1 MFKRVA
7 AIAALFLAMPAHADW
22 HVAESDHFVVY
33 ADDRWQDVQ
42 EFGEALERYHAALN
56 VLQLRE
62 NTVPSPSNRLT
73 VFVVGSAG
81 KVRKLAGDNANN
93 VAGFYVPRAGASR
106 AFVPSISMSGRE
118 TDFSVT
124 VLLHEYA
131 HHYLM
136 SHTPSALPRWVNE
149 GAAEFYASAKFEKD
163 GGISIGR
170 PAYHRAAE
178 LSYAND
184 VSVRELLDPELYA
197 RNKSRRFDAFY
208 GKSWGLFHYLYFSAE
223 RNGQLGQ
230 YLQLIAAGTDQAEAA
245 VAAFGDLDALDKEL
259 DRYLT
264 QRRMKVYVLPPEM
277 LSAAQVTVRRLSDG
291 EAEIMPLRIRSQ
303 RGVSREEARELLPD
317 VREIAAE
324 FPQDAG
330 VLAALAE
337 AEYDAGNVDEAIAAA
352 DAAIAIDPTRK
363 NAYVQKGF
371 ALFARAAEADD
382 ENAAAAYQEAM
393 QPFSALNRLENDHP
407 LPLIYYYRSFAQRG
421 VEPNETAMHAL
432 DRAAQLAPFD
442 HGLAINAALMH
453 GQSGNIAMAQHYL
466 GPVAANPHGG
476 GAAREAQLLLDQL
489 EDAEEGKP
497 WRRRP
502 VLDLTDIVN
511 AVAAKAAELEQ
522 DEDTGDGADPAG

>member
-1 MFKRVA
+1 
-7 AIAALFLAMPAHADW
+7 
-22 HVAESDHFVVY
+22 
-33 ADDRWQDVQ
+33 
-42 EFGEALERYHAALN
+42 
-56 VLQLRE
+56 
-62 NTVPSPSNRLT
+62 
-73 VFVVGSAG
+73 
-81 KVRKLAGDNANN
+81 
-93 VAGFYVPRAGASR
+93 
-106 AFVPSISMSGRE
+106 
-118 TDFSVT
+118 
-124 VLLHEYA
+124 
-131 HHYLM
+131 
-136 SHTPSALPRWVNE
+136 
-149 GAAEFYASAKFEKD
+149 
-163 GGISIGR
+163 
-170 PAYHRAAE
+170 
-178 LSYAND
+178 AND
-184 VSVRELLDPELYA
+184 VSVRELLDPDLYA

-223 RNGQLGQ
+223 RSGQLGQ
-230 YLQLIAAGTDQAEAA
+230 YLQQIAAGSKQAEAA
-245 VAAFGDLDALDKEL
+245 VSAFGDLDALDKEL

-382 ENAAAAYQEAM
+382 ENAAAAYEEAM

-453 GQSGNIAMAQHYL
+453 GQSGNIARAQHYV

-522 DEDTGDGADPAG
+522 DQDTGDSTDPAG

>member
-184 VSVRELLDPELYA
+184 VSVRELLAPELYA

-223 RNGQLGQ
+223 RSGQLGQ
-230 YLQLIAAGTDQAEAA
+230 YLQQIAAGTGQAEAA

-291 EAEIMPLRIRSQ
+291 EAE
-303 RGVSREEARELLPD
+303 
-317 VREIAAE
+317 
-324 FPQDAG
+324 
-330 VLAALAE
+330 
-337 AEYDAGNVDEAIAAA
+337 YDAGNVDEAIAAA
-352 DAAIAIDPTRK
+352 DAAIAIDPTRT

-511 AVAAKAAELEQ
+511 AVAAKVTELEQ
-522 DEDTGDGADPAG
+522 DEDTGDSADPAG